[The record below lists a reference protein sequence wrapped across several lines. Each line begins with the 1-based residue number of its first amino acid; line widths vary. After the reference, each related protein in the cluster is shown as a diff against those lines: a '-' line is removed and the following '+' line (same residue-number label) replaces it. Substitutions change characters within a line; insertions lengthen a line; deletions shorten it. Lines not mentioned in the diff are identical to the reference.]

1 MRKTAFLKK
10 KAVVLDFSEFP
21 DREVVEYLVCASCQ
35 GRPYDCMVFQDFDT
49 LVEYFR
55 SHERYGLTYEVVMR
69 ATTEYNCRV
78 SFDGEIPF

>member
-10 KAVVLDFSEFP
+10 KALVLDFSEFP
-21 DREVVEYLVCASCQ
+21 DGETVEYLVHVSFQ
-35 GRPYDCMVFQDFDT
+35 GKPYDYMVFQNFDT

>member
-10 KAVVLDFSEFP
+10 RTIVLDFSEFP
-21 DREVVEYLVCASCQ
+21 DREVVEYLVHVSCQ

-55 SHERYGLTYEVVMR
+55 SHERYGLTYDVVMR
-69 ATTEYNCRV
+69 ATTEYDCRV
-78 SFDGEIPF
+78 SINGEISF

>member
-10 KAVVLDFSEFP
+10 RTIVLDFSEFP
-21 DREVVEYLVCASCQ
+21 DREVVEYLVHVSCQ

-55 SHERYGLTYEVVMR
+55 SHEKYGLTYDVVMR
-69 ATTEYNCRV
+69 ATTEYDCHV
-78 SFDGEIPF
+78 SIDGEISF

>member
-10 KAVVLDFSEFP
+10 RTIVLDFSEFP
-21 DREVVEYLVCASCQ
+21 DREVVEYLVHVSCQ

-55 SHERYGLTYEVVMR
+55 SHERYGLTYDVVMR
-69 ATTEYNCRV
+69 ATTEYDCRV
-78 SFDGEIPF
+78 SVDGEISF

>member
-10 KAVVLDFSEFP
+10 KAIVLDFSDFP
-21 DREVVEYLVCASCQ
+21 DRETVEYLVHVSFQ
-35 GRPYDCMVFQDFDT
+35 GRPYDCMVFHDFDT
-49 LVEYFR
+49 LIEYIR
-55 SHERYGLTYEVVMR
+55 LHESYGLTYDVVMR

>member
-10 KAVVLDFSEFP
+10 RTIVLDFSEFP
-21 DREVVEYLVCASCQ
+21 DREVTEYLVHVSCQ
-35 GRPYDCMVFQDFDT
+35 GKPYDCMVFQDFDT

-55 SHERYGLTYEVVMR
+55 SHERYGLTYDVVLR

-78 SFDGEIPF
+78 SIDGEISF

>member
-10 KAVVLDFSEFP
+10 KTVILDFSEFP
-21 DREVVEYLVCASCQ
+21 DREVVEYLVHVSCQ

-55 SHERYGLTYEVVMR
+55 SHERYGLTYDVVMR
-69 ATTEYNCRV
+69 ATTEYCCCV

>member
-21 DREVVEYLVCASCQ
+21 DREVVEYLVRVSFK
-35 GRPYDCMVFQDFDT
+35 GTPYDCMVFQDFDM
-49 LVEYFR
+49 LIEYIRF
-55 SHERYGLTYEVVMR
+55 HENYGLTYDVVMR

>member
-10 KAVVLDFSEFP
+10 RAILLDFSELP
-21 DREVVEYLVCASCQ
+21 DREVVEYFVHASYQ
-35 GRPYDCMVFQDFDT
+35 GRPYDHMVFQDFDT

-55 SHERYGLTYEVVMR
+55 SHEEYGLTYNVVMR
-69 ATTEYNCRV
+69 ATTEYDCRV

>member
-10 KAVVLDFSEFP
+10 RAVVLNFSDFP
-21 DREVVEYLVCASCQ
+21 DKEVVEYLVHVSFQ

-49 LVEYFR
+49 LIEYIR
-55 SHERYGLTYEVVMR
+55 SHENYGLTYDIVMR
-69 ATTEYNCRV
+69 ATTDYDCRM